1 MRSAPI
7 ATLLAGVMALT
18 APAVAQDAARG
29 AVLFDETCAAC
40 HQQGGIGQPG
50 LAPPLA
56 DGPLWTGLGDKAPSY
71 FGSVVLG
78 GLTGRITAA
87 GVTYIGLAMPLHNW
101 LEDDEIL
108 DIAAY
113 VLNDLNGID
122 AALDPQTLVLL
133 REAPLDGATLHAMR
147 KEALE

>member
-1 MRSAPI
+1 MRLAPI
-7 ATLLAGVMALT
+7 AMLFVGLTALA

-50 LAPPLA
+50 LAPPLV
-56 DGPLWTGLGDKAPSY
+56 DGPLWSGLGANAPAY

-87 GVTYIGLAMPLHNW
+87 GVTYIGLAMPLHDW
-101 LEDDEIL
+101 LEDDEIV

-113 VLNDLNGID
+113 VLGELNGVEPG
-122 AALDPQTLVLL
+122 LDPETLAGL
-133 REAPLDGATLHAMR
+133 RETPLDGPTLHALR